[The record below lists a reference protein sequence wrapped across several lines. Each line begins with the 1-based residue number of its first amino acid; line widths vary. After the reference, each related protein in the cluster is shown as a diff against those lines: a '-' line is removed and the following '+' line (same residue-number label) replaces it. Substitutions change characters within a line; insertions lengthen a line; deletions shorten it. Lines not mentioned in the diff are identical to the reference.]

1 MQDAENVLNLQEI
14 PKTPG
19 IYKFFSKS
27 SIIYIG
33 KAKNLKSRVSSYFGN
48 SLKDR
53 KTQKIK
59 LLTDRIETFSTS
71 TEAEALLLEQSLIKE
86 NLPRFNILLRDDK
99 TYPYIHFSRNH
110 KFPGISMKRSK
121 HSVTSNFFGP
131 FINMHAVKATIKDIQ
146 KIYQVRNC
154 SDSTFSNRSRPC
166 IEHQMNRCSAPCV
179 KKVSAI
185 DYALDIESAQSY
197 LSSSGKQTKRLLT
210 DKMEKLAH
218 KQDFEQ
224 ANIIKQRIASLE
236 LLQQE
241 QSVNSKISS
250 ADFFACTSVHGKTG
264 ACILSIRDGKIRGT
278 KTYYFTDDLLGE
290 IDILLESLIF
300 TYYQNKFSLPE
311 KIIFTMKSNHPGLIQ
326 ESIFL
331 KFQQSVRVLNR
342 LPPGSKSVAKLA
354 ELNANQVIEN
364 KVKTSEKFGH
374 AMSSLASQLG
384 LRTKDIKI
392 EGIDVSHHSGSHAV
406 ASIVKFSNQGAEK
419 KFYKLYNI
427 PKEYSGNDV
436 GSLTHVLERRLLR
449 RDEHTLPDILLVDGG
464 KPQLNAALKVF
475 LTAHFK
481 SPIILSIVKG
491 FNRIRATETILS
503 EHGIIEFPSKSA
515 GFLLLQQVRD
525 ESHRFAITSNRKK
538 KNKTMRH
545 SVLDDIFGLGA
556 IKKQSLLNHFKSLKL
571 IKSASLQE
579 ICMVEGI
586 SIKLAEEI
594 QLKLMKL

>member
-300 TYYQNKFSLPE
+300 TYYQNKFSLPS
-311 KIIFTMKSNHPGLIQ
+311 KIIFTMKSNHPELIR
-326 ESIFL
+326 ESILL
-331 KFQQSVRVLNR
+331 KFHKSVRVLNR

-449 RDEHTLPDILLVDGG
+449 RDEHPLPDILLVDGG

-475 LTAHFK
+475 STTHFK

>member
-1 MQDAENVLNLQEI
+1 MSLNLKSL
-14 PKTPG
+14 PKSSG
-19 IYKFFSKS
+19 IYKFFSQDK
-27 SIIYIG
+27 IIYIG
-33 KAKNLKSRVSSYFGN
+33 KAKNLKQRVSSYFGN

-99 TYPYIHFSRNH
+99 TYPYIHFSLNH
-110 KFPGISMKRSK
+110 KFPGIGMKRSK
-121 HSVTSNFFGP
+121 HAVSKNFFGP
-131 FINMHAVKATIKDIQ
+131 FISMHAVKATIKDIQ

-166 IEHQMNRCSAPCV
+166 IEYQMRRCSAPCV
-179 KKVSAI
+179 NKVQAI
-185 DYALDIESAQSY
+185 DYALDVESAQSY
-197 LSSSGKQTKRLLT
+197 ISSSGKKAKSLLI
-210 DKMEKLAH
+210 DQMEKLAH

-224 ANIIKQRIASLE
+224 ANIIKHRIASLE

-241 QSVNSKISS
+241 QSVNSKTSS
-250 ADFFACTSVHGKTG
+250 ADFFACTSSHGKTG

-278 KTYYFTDDLLGE
+278 KTYYFKDDLLGE
-290 IDILLESLIF
+290 IDRLLEILIF

-311 KIIFTMKSNHPGLIQ
+311 KIIFTMKSNYPDLIQ
-326 ESIFL
+326 ESILL
-331 KFQQSVRVLNR
+331 KFKKSVRVLNR
-342 LPPGSKSVAKLA
+342 LPSGSKSVAKLA
-354 ELNANQVIEN
+354 VLNANQVIEN
-364 KVKTSEKFGH
+364 KIKQSEKYGH

-384 LRTKDIKI
+384 LRTENIKI

-464 KPQLNAALKVF
+464 KHQLNAALKVF
-475 LTAHFK
+475 ADIDVK
-481 SPIILSIVKG
+481 APMILSIVKG
-491 FNRIRATETILS
+491 SNRIRATETILS
-503 EHGIIEFPSKSA
+503 EHGVIEFSSSSA
-515 GFLLLQQVRD
+515 GFILLQQIRD
-525 ESHRFAITSNRKK
+525 ESHRFAIINNRKK
-538 KNKTMRH
+538 KNKAVKYSILD
-545 SVLDDIFGLGA
+545 SVGGLGPSKKRNLLKEFKSIRA
-556 IKKQSLLNHFKSLKL
+556 IKNSSINEL
-571 IKSASLQE
+571 
-579 ICMVEGI
+579 CRVEGI
-586 SIKLAEEI
+586 SIKIAERI
-594 QLKLMKL
+594 QDMLKTQ

>member
-1 MQDAENVLNLQEI
+1 
-14 PKTPG
+14 
-19 IYKFFSKS
+19 
-27 SIIYIG
+27 
-33 KAKNLKSRVSSYFGN
+33 
-48 SLKDR
+48 
-53 KTQKIK
+53 
-59 LLTDRIETFSTS
+59 
-71 TEAEALLLEQSLIKE
+71 
-86 NLPRFNILLRDDK
+86 
-99 TYPYIHFSRNH
+99 
-110 KFPGISMKRSK
+110 
-121 HSVTSNFFGP
+121 
-131 FINMHAVKATIKDIQ
+131 
-146 KIYQVRNC
+146 
-154 SDSTFSNRSRPC
+154 
-166 IEHQMNRCSAPCV
+166 MNRCSAPCV

-185 DYALDIESAQSY
+185 DYALDIESAHSY

-449 RDEHTLPDILLVDGG
+449 RDEHPLPDILLVDGG

-515 GFLLLQQVRD
+515 GFLLLQQIRD